1 MLEVSALEKRF
12 AGLSAVS
19 SVSFSVSEG
28 EIVSMIG
35 PNGAG
40 KTSVFNMV
48 TGFYSPDGGSIR
60 FRTHELRGLPPHQ
73 IARLGVAR
81 TFQNMEVFGEMTVED
96 NMRVA
101 CQCHSPVSF
110 TGAVFRTGATH
121 RREREETQRIGELI
135 EAVGLGQKRS
145 LLASQLAYGEQR
157 RLEIARA
164 LATEARLLLLDEP
177 TAGMSPTEVDEILSL
192 IGGLRKLGVTVFLI
206 EHNMSLVM
214 RVSDRIVVLDHG
226 VKIAEGR
233 PDEVQ
238 LNESVR
244 QAYLGEVAPLPC

>member
-1 MLEVSALEKRF
+1 MPLLEVDRVTMQF
-12 AGLSAVS
+12 GGLSAVKDL
-19 SVSFSVSEG
+19 SFAIEEG
-28 EIVSMIG
+28 EIRGLIG

-40 KTSVFNMV
+40 KTTFFNMA
-48 TGFYSPDGGSIR
+48 TGVYQPTEGDIR
-60 FRTHELRGLPPHQ
+60 FQGFTIRGQKPHEITH
-73 IARLGVAR
+73 LGVAR

-110 TGAVFRTGATH
+110 TGAVFRTGATR

-164 LATEARLLLLDEP
+164 LATDARLLLLDEP

-244 QAYLGEVAPLPC
+244 QAYLGEVAQ

>member
-1 MLEVSALEKRF
+1 MLEVSDLKMNF
-12 AGLSAVS
+12 AGLAAVS
-19 SVSFSVSEG
+19 SVSFSVSKG

-40 KTSVFNMV
+40 KTTVFNMI
-48 TGFYSPDGGSIR
+48 TGFYSPSGGSIR
-60 FRTHELRGLPPHQ
+60 FEKQELRGLPPHR

-81 TFQNMEVFGEMTVED
+81 TFQNIQLFGEMTVEA

-101 CQCHSPVSF
+101 CQCHSPVSLA
-110 TGAVFRTGATH
+110 GAVFRSATT
-121 RREREETQRIGELI
+121 RFREREETKRIGELI
-135 EAVGLGQKRS
+135 EAVGLGHNLS
-145 LLASQLAYGEQR
+145 LLASQLSYGEQR

-164 LATEARLLLLDEP
+164 LATEAHLLLLDEP
-177 TAGMSPTEVDEILSL
+177 TAGMSATEVDEILRL
-192 IGGLRKLGVTVFLI
+192 IGSLRKLGITVFLI

-233 PDEVQ
+233 PEEVQ
-238 LNESVR
+238 LDNRVR
-244 QAYLGEVAPLPC
+244 QAYLGEFVQ